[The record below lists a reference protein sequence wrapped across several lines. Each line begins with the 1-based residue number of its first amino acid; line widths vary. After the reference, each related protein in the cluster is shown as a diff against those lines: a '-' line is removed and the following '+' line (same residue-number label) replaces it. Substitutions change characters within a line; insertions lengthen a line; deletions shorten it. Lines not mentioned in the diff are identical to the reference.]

1 MLVTRGDI
9 CLQQNQNRHKNPK
22 DNRPR
27 SGFPTHFFLHACAIR
42 RPSSRVRNRLRG
54 PRPPSQQDD
63 KRQHRKAFDDDDYH
77 ECTKRASEELKNNAR
92 PQILDPLDSIEE
104 YDTIYLGY
112 PNWWST
118 MPTIVMNFLES
129 YDFTN
134 KHIYPICSHEGS
146 GMGRSESDLK
156 KLCPNSI
163 LHKGLSIHGSHV
175 DGCRQQL
182 ERGLGEK

>member
-1 MLVTRGDI
+1 MSKSLIVYFSHNKENYFSGNIVNLEKGNVQVIAEGLSTMIDADI
-9 CLQQNQNRHKNPK
+9 YQIKEVDAYP
-22 DNRPR
+22 
-27 SGFPTHFFLHACAIR
+27 F
-42 RPSSRVRNRLRG
+42 
-54 PRPPSQQDD
+54 
-63 KRQHRKAFDDDDYH
+63 DYH

-175 DGCRQQL
+175 DGYRQQL
-182 ERGLGEK
+182 ERWLGEK